1 MSVDVGIDPPPYI
14 VNDPPESYL
23 REKHKKW
30 IKKIGEIYKV
40 EVKLVHST
48 WNKDPQSQS
57 EMISQK
63 DTATVTSKSPSAPLQ
78 DQKTPQKKPD
88 SQISSSPSS
97 VTGSETSKSPIVS
110 STSRVP
116 KTVSISP
123 EVPPK
128 KEKTQEEDAC
138 TSTFLSRLRTLGTT
152 PRQTSSATCKKN

>member
-1 MSVDVGIDPPPYI
+1 MSVDVGIDPPPYV

-40 EVKLVHST
+40 EVKLVST

-78 DQKTPQKKPD
+78 DPKTPQKKPD
-88 SQISSSPSS
+88 LQTSSSPSS

-116 KTVSISP
+116 KIASISP
-123 EVPPK
+123 EVPRK
-128 KEKTQEEDAC
+128 KEKTQEGDAC
-138 TSTFLSRLRTLGTT
+138 TSTFLSRLRTLATT